1 MDKKMMLDPSI
12 TAFEKRGSLLGGGSK
27 EAPEAALPEV
37 KEYMSWRV
45 KRNKRRLQRISA
57 CAISIQRAWRSYLSR
72 TLVARMRQQRAALD
86 MQRWFRGCQ
95 GRGKARFR
103 KKQLWAARVVQR
115 YYRGHKGRAEKDK
128 IRRMKKSATDLQRW
142 FRGCVG
148 RGRAR
153 FRKKQLWAARVVQR
167 YYRGYKGRAEKE
179 KIKKQKLAATD
190 IQRVFRGW
198 RGRAKACA
206 RRDRFRNAATA
217 IQAGWR
223 RFKAT

>member
-1 MDKKMMLDPSI
+1 
-12 TAFEKRGSLLGGGSK
+12 
-27 EAPEAALPEV
+27 
-37 KEYMSWRV
+37 
-45 KRNKRRLQRISA
+45 
-57 CAISIQRAWRSYLSR
+57 
-72 TLVARMRQQRAALD
+72 
-86 MQRWFRGCQ
+86 MQRWFRGC
-95 GRGKARFR
+95 
-103 KKQLWAARVVQR
+103 
-115 YYRGHKGRAEKDK
+115 
-128 IRRMKKSATDLQRW
+128 M
-142 FRGCVG
+142 G

-153 FRKKQLWAARVVQR
+153 VRKKQLWAARVVQR